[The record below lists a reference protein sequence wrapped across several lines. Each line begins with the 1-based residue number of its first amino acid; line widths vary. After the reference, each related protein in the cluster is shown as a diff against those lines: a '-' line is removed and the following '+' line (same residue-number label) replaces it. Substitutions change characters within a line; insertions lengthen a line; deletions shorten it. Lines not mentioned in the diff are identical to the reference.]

1 MIHNVILAAC
11 IAGAGSVVLIAV
23 WTRIGNKI
31 DSQGGFISGRLLPP
45 TFSHRLSPR
54 RRSPNVEVRTP
65 TEKALPGG
73 WSRIHLAV
81 RMRRDIRIAAR

>member
-11 IAGAGSVVLIAV
+11 IAAAVSVVLIAV

-31 DSQGGFISGRLLPP
+31 DSRGGFISDRLLPAA
-45 TFSHRLSPR
+45 FGHRLSPR
-54 RRSPNVEVRTP
+54 RRSSHVEVRTP
-65 TEKALPGG
+65 TERALPGG